1 MKKVDDTIKSVSKG
15 DSKKDKKA
23 AKDDSKKKKGRP
35 TCKRDEDEERRMQ
48 TQRLLTNPS
57 LKFIG
62 MQIEKLENM
71 HVILTA
77 EDGMSK
83 SAYQLQCNHVMNI
96 DLGKI
101 MDEFEREFQKLREDV
116 RNVKDKL
123 NQRQEL
129 IKTIT

>member
-1 MKKVDDTIKSVSKG
+1 
-15 DSKKDKKA
+15 
-23 AKDDSKKKKGRP
+23 
-35 TCKRDEDEERRMQ
+35 
-48 TQRLLTNPS
+48 
-57 LKFIG
+57 
-62 MQIEKLENM
+62 M

-83 SAYQLQCNHVMNI
+83 SNYSNDLYVL

-123 NQRQEL
+123 N
-129 IKTIT
+129 